1 MGRIFI
7 TGDTH
12 QDLDI
17 KKLNSKNFPLNS
29 VLTKEDI
36 LIICGDWGCIW
47 DGSNNDKYWQQW
59 YENKNFTTFVVLG
72 NHENYNLIKDYP
84 IVDFCGG
91 KARKVSDSVYLEV
104 RGEVYTFNG
113 KTFLS
118 LGGAESSD
126 KAYRKEGVSWW
137 SEEKITPKD
146 VENALKNAERY
157 EYIDYVITH
166 TGGTEITSFL
176 GFPPT
181 ESDELL
187 QSVLSKINY
196 GKHYGGHYHGDL
208 YYGKHRIIYDDV
220 CELVDYAQYFSNK
233 ED

>member
-104 RGEVYTFNG
+104 RGEIYNFNG

-118 LGGAESSD
+118 FGGAESSD

-137 SEEKITPKD
+137 SGEKITPED
-146 VENALKNAERY
+146 VENALENLKKV
-157 EYIDYVITH
+157 DYKVDFIISH
-166 TGGTEITSFL
+166 TGGTEVNSIL
-176 GFPPT
+176 GFMPT
-181 ESDELL
+181 ESDKMLD
-187 QSVLSKINY
+187 SVLANAAFE
-196 GKHYGGHYHGDL
+196 KHYGGHYHLDMTID
-208 YYGKHRIIYDDV
+208 KHRILYDDII
-220 CELVDYAQYFSNK
+220 ELIDYP
-233 ED
+233 EE